1 MPGATRCRPTFSPSI
16 AMKFVCLCGAL
27 ALPLVGAAQQMAAT
41 HPPITYHVGLTKAPL
56 YRSAADTARKPS
68 RYLFSQAEALVV
80 AQFSPRWVVVN
91 NDGFLYLT
99 PVDKLPDYDPADA
112 EKLPLDPRT
121 QLITYEGVVPV
132 PGVSQAD
139 LYARATAWVAK
150 AYPSN
155 NAVLEQ
161 QDAATGQ
168 LVVQG
173 ELPAVAYTMYGGVL
187 RSSYA
192 GVVRHTL
199 TIYVKDGRYK
209 YILSN
214 LTHDAKGT
222 PTMKSGGALEQNHAS
237 LFGYAGI
244 GSHKPWVDL
253 KVAATRDV
261 RHQLAGLEEAMTLQK
276 PRAAKKANDF

>member
-1 MPGATRCRPTFSPSI
+1 MRGTARYFRLLSFTP
-16 AMKFVCLCGAL
+16 MKFICLCGAL
-27 ALPLVGAAQQMAAT
+27 VLPLLGAAQQLVAT
-41 HPPITYHVGLTKAPL
+41 TPPLTYHVGLAKAPL

-68 RYLFSQAEALVV
+68 RYLFSQAEAIVV
-80 AQFSPRWVVVN
+80 GRFSPRWVVVKD
-91 NDGFLYLT
+91 DGFLYLT
-99 PVDKLPDYDPADA
+99 PTDKLSDYDPADA
-112 EKLPLDPRT
+112 GKLPIDPRT

-173 ELPAVAYTMYGGVL
+173 ELPAVVYNLYAGVL

-209 YILSN
+209 YVLSN
-214 LTHDAKGT
+214 LAHNAKST
-222 PTMKSGGALEQNHAS
+222 PNLKSGGALEQDRVS

-244 GSHKPWVDL
+244 GSHKTWTDL
-253 KVAATRDV
+253 KVAATRDA
-261 RHQLAGLEEAMTLQK
+261 RHLLAGLEEAMTLQK
-276 PRAAKKANDF
+276 PQGEKKASDF